1 MKLLI
6 TGASGYIGQR
16 LAETARARGHQL
28 VLLGRTPVK
37 DFDLVSWQLGEPVP
51 DDALSGAGAL
61 IHLAHDWSADTQGGD
76 ANGTASEALARQALS
91 AGIARFVFASST
103 SSRADAANAY
113 GRSKFASEARLA
125 ALPGAAGRIVSA
137 RIALVYGGPPS
148 GQYGLMRRI
157 AALSPVLPMVGLER
171 QVQPIHIDD
180 VCTALLALAERPDL
194 ANIHYLVAGEAMTF
208 GAWLKLLRKAQGKSP
223 LLLIPVPT
231 LLMLLACDLTR
242 LLPGLAVSRER
253 VLGLTAATAMAR
265 GDDLTALGV
274 TPGDPLTLL
283 LGQGR

>member
-16 LAETARARGHQL
+16 LAETARARGHQ
-28 VLLGRTPVK
+28 VMVLGRRAL
-37 DFDLVSWQLGEPVP
+37 DGFDVTAWRLGEAVP
-51 DDALSGAGAL
+51 AEALAGAGAL
-61 IHLAHDWSADTQGGD
+61 IHLAHDWSADSKTGD
-76 ANGTASEALARQALS
+76 ANGAATEALARQALA
-91 AGIARFVFASST
+91 AGLARFVFASST
-103 SSRADAANAY
+103 SSRSDAANAY

-125 ALPGAAGRIVSA
+125 ALPGAAGHIVSA

-171 QVQPIHIDD
+171 QVQPIHVDE
-180 VCTALLALAERPDL
+180 VCAALLALAERPDL
-194 ANIHYLVAGEAMTF
+194 SKNVYVVAGAAMTF
-208 GAWLKLLRKAQGKSP
+208 GAWLKLLRKAQGKGS
-223 LLLIPVPT
+223 LLLIPVPVG
-231 LLMLLACDLTR
+231 LMLLACDLTR

-253 VLGLTAATAMAR
+253 VLGLTAATAMNR
-265 GDDLTALGV
+265 GDDMAALGV

-283 LGQGR
+283 LRQGP